1 MSGAKSKLYAIIM
14 VVIVLGYIFFF
25 ASPFIFHI
33 HRDLM
38 YTQINTTAK
47 LSDTVSITL
56 KKWIYSPTDNS
67 MSAMFIIDNTGL
79 NDIVLNRS
87 VQERHTKK
95 FLNIETGSDIISLKS
110 NVEYPYGNIV
120 VVSIAEIP
128 KGFEEIALSLQL
140 SKGSEQAIENKIVS
154 FYTNRNTV
162 ETVDKI
168 ERLSDSEY
176 RIEYLRMQIESKKQQ
191 VEELEEKNND
201 LIKDNEKYLKNIKE
215 LEEEQEYQTTDEIK
229 ATLQRISNYE
239 RQIHTNNETIEKN
252 KYSIRDIKTSV
263 GDIEATIAKLEEKES
278 QENVE

>member
-1 MSGAKSKLYAIIM
+1 MSGVKSKLYAIIL

-47 LSDTVSITL
+47 LSDTVSITI
-56 KKWIYSPTDNS
+56 KKWVYSPNDNT
-67 MSAMFIIDNTGL
+67 MSAMFIIDNSGL

-120 VVSIAEIP
+120 VVSITEVP

-140 SKGSEQAIENKIVS
+140 SKGSEQASENKIVS
-154 FYTNRNTV
+154 FYTNRNMV
-162 ETVDKI
+162 ETVDKL
-168 ERLSDSEY
+168 EKLSDREY

-191 VEELEEKNND
+191 IEELEEKNNE
-201 LIKDNEKYLKNIKE
+201 LIKDNEKYLKDIKE

-239 RQIHTNNETIEKN
+239 RQIHTNSEAIEKN
-252 KYSIRDIKTSV
+252 KYSIREVKDSV
-263 GDIEATIAKLEEKES
+263 GDIETTIAKLENKS
-278 QENVE
+278 LPNQS